1 MHGNLDYF
9 VPYGYRFDPTH
20 GLVAV
25 PEQQSVI
32 AEIMSRR
39 ERGWSLKNIAWALNE
54 RGAPTKRG
62 GTMWYAST
70 VRSVILTA
78 TKHRQCLA

>member
-1 MHGNLDYF
+1 MHGNLDYYL
-9 VPYGYRFDPTH
+9 PYGYRFDGTQGVVP
-20 GLVAV
+20 V
-25 PEQQSVI
+25 PEQQAVI

-62 GTMWYAST
+62 GTRWYAST
-70 VRSVILTA
+70 VRSVIRTVM
-78 TKHRQCLA
+78 KHRQCVA

>member
-9 VPYGYRFDPTH
+9 VPYGYRFDGTQGVVP
-20 GLVAV
+20 V
-25 PEQQSVI
+25 PEQQAVI

-54 RGAPTKRG
+54 HGAPTKRG
-62 GTMWYAST
+62 GTRWYAST
-70 VRSVILTA
+70 VRSVIRTV
-78 TKHRQCLA
+78 TKHRQCVA